1 MSPGTRFADVP
12 DSDVVSSRR
21 PDGPIKVVLADDH
34 RAVRRNLRLL
44 LDRERDVEV
53 IAEAGDLFT
62 AIRHVKG
69 HAPHVLVLDLR
80 ILGGPS
86 IEVIKRLRAEAPQ
99 TGIVVL
105 TSDESPLF
113 ARQAIDAGAVGYVLR
128 ESVDTQLPHAVRCAA
143 REQRYIS
150 PHMTA
155 RLEGLRQATGIDRLS
170 PRETEVLRLIALG
183 FTSLEIS
190 GMLHVSRR
198 TVESHRRRIHH
209 KLGLVRRSELV
220 RYALARN
227 LIGAGHDAD
236 GGSASVAP

>member
-1 MSPGTRFADVP
+1 LADVP
-12 DSDVVSSRR
+12 DSDVVCSPR

-113 ARQAIDAGAVGYVLR
+113 ARRAMDAGAVGYVLK
-128 ESVDTQLPHAVRCAA
+128 ETADTELSHAVRCAA
-143 REQRYIS
+143 RGQRYVS
-150 PHMTA
+150 PQIAA
-155 RLEGLRQATGIDRLS
+155 RLDGLQQATGSDRLS

-183 FTSLEIS
+183 FTSREIS
-190 GMLHVSRR
+190 GILHVSQR

-227 LIGAGHDAD
+227 LIGAGHEAV
-236 GGSASVAP
+236 GGASIAP